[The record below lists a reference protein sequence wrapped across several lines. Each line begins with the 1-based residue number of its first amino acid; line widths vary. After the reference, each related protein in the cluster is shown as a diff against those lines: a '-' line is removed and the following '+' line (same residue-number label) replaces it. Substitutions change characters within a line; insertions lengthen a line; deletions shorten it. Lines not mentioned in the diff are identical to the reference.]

1 MNWDTVL
8 KIVLSIVGS
17 VGGAG
22 AIIAFVVKFSAN
34 LIADKLKKKYEL
46 ETTKKLEEYKSKLEN
61 KNYISKTRFDTE
73 FSIYRTLSVAFF
85 DMVKNISVMIPEGYT
100 QVPADPKVKKEYD
113 KKVYNLALTAVV
125 KAQDTLNGNAPF
137 ISEDMYNEY
146 SAILK
151 LCNLQLEVFSNRW
164 NVLYLA
170 SQEEQEKLD
179 LEDYKR
185 TGTINES
192 MKELNNKVRKY
203 ISTLD
208 VIE

>member
-1 MNWDTVL
+1 MNWDTVF

-22 AIIAFVVKFSAN
+22 AIIAFVVKFSAD

-85 DMVKNISVMIPEGYT
+85 DMVKKISVMIPEGYT
-100 QVPADPKVKKEYD
+100 QVPADPKAKKAYD
-113 KKVYNLALTAVV
+113 KEVYDLALTAVV

-137 ISEDMYNEY
+137 ISEDMYNKY

-151 LCNLQLEVFSNRW
+151 LCNLQLNVFSNRW

-170 SQEEQEKLD
+170 NQEEKEKLD
-179 LEDYKR
+179 FEDYER
-185 TGTINES
+185 TATINKS

>member
-1 MNWDTVL
+1 MKWGDIL
-8 KIVLSIVGS
+8 KIFVTVVSS
-17 VGGAG
+17 VGGIG
-22 AIIAFVVKFSAN
+22 AVIVFIVKMCSN
-34 LIADKLKKKYEL
+34 IIADKLSKKYEL
-46 ETTKKLEEYKSKLEN
+46 KLNKELEKYKSKLEN

-100 QVPADPKVKKEYD
+100 QVPADPKVKKAYD
-113 KKVYNLALTAVV
+113 KEVYNLALTAVV
-125 KAQDTLNGNAPF
+125 KAQDTLIGNAPF

-170 SQEEQEKLD
+170 SQEEKEKLD

>member
-1 MNWDTVL
+1 MNRDTVL

-22 AIIAFVVKFSAN
+22 AIIALVVKFSAN

-85 DMVKNISVMIPEGYT
+85 DMVKNISVMIPDGYT
-100 QVPADPKVKKEYD
+100 QVPADPKVKKKYD
-113 KKVYNLALTAVV
+113 KKVYNLALTAVL

-151 LCNLQLEVFSNRW
+151 LCNIQLDVFSTRW

-170 SQEEQEKLD
+170 SQEEKEKLD
-179 LEDYKR
+179 FEDYER
-185 TGTINES
+185 TRTINES

>member
-1 MNWDTVL
+1 MKWGDIL
-8 KIVLSIVGS
+8 KIFVTVVSS
-17 VGGAG
+17 VGGIG
-22 AIIAFVVKFSAN
+22 AVIVFIVKMCSN
-34 LIADKLKKKYEL
+34 IIADKLSKKYEL
-46 ETTKKLEEYKSKLEN
+46 KLNKELEKYKSKLEN

-113 KKVYNLALTAVV
+113 KEVYNLALTAVV
-125 KAQDTLNGNAPF
+125 KAQDTLIGNAPF

-170 SQEEQEKLD
+170 SQEEKEKLD

>member
-1 MNWDTVL
+1 MKWGDIL
-8 KIVLSIVGS
+8 KIFVTVVSS
-17 VGGAG
+17 VGGIG
-22 AIIAFVVKFSAN
+22 AVIVFIVKMCSN
-34 LIADKLKKKYEL
+34 IIADKLSKKYEL
-46 ETTKKLEEYKSKLEN
+46 KLNKELEKYKSKLEN

-113 KKVYNLALTAVV
+113 KEVYNLALTAVV

-170 SQEEQEKLD
+170 SQEEKEKLD

>member
-85 DMVKNISVMIPEGYT
+85 DMVKNISVMIPDGYT
-100 QVPADPKVKKEYD
+100 QVPADPKVKKKYD

-151 LCNLQLEVFSNRW
+151 LCNIQLDVFSTRW

-170 SQEEQEKLD
+170 SQEEKEKLD

-185 TGTINES
+185 TRTINES

>member
-1 MNWDTVL
+1 MKWGDIWKIFATV
-8 KIVLSIVGS
+8 VSS
-17 VGGAG
+17 VGGIG
-22 AIIAFVVKFSAN
+22 AVIVFIVKMCSN
-34 LIADKLKKKYEL
+34 IIADKLSKKYEL
-46 ETTKKLEEYKSKLEN
+46 KLNKELEKYKSKLEN

-170 SQEEQEKLD
+170 SQEEKEKLD